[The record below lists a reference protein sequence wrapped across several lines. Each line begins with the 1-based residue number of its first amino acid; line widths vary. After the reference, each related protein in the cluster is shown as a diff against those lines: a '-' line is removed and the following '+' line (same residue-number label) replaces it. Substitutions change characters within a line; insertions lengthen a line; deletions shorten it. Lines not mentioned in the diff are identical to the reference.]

1 MVIVEKIG
9 YSRVSTRD
17 QDPEN
22 QVRFLENAGIPP
34 DCIFIDRGI
43 SGTMPAEDRPGFQR
57 AMKCI
62 EENKETVKF
71 LYVYEISRLG
81 RTTIETV
88 NLIEKLEK
96 RGIMIWSLSP
106 KESFTQ
112 SSDKNIRTLLLMIM
126 SWVAERERDNLIERT
141 RAGLDRARSEGK
153 ILGRPK
159 AEIDFGEVEK
169 MRSEGK
175 NWDKI
180 SKLVGYPV
188 MTIYRARKRRGEFI
202 KGEEKK

>member
-1 MVIVEKIG
+1 MAIIEKIG

-22 QVRFLENAGIPP
+22 QVRFLENAGIPS
-34 DCIFIDRGI
+34 DYIFIDRGV
-43 SGTMPAEDRPGFQR
+43 SGTMPAESRPGFQR

-62 EENKETVKF
+62 EENKDTVKY

-96 RGIMIWSLSP
+96 MGIMIWSLSP

-153 ILGRPK
+153 MLGRPR
-159 AEIDFGEVEK
+159 AEIDFEEINR

-180 SKLVGYPV
+180 SKIIGYPV
-188 MTIYRARKRRGEFI
+188 MTIYRARKR
-202 KGEEKK
+202 KGEPISRVSK

>member
-1 MVIVEKIG
+1 MVIIDKVG

-22 QVRFLENAGIPP
+22 QVRILQNAGIPQ
-34 DCIFIDRGI
+34 DYIFIDRGI

-88 NLIEKLEK
+88 NLIEKLER

-159 AEIDFGEVEK
+159 AEIDFCEVGK

-188 MTIYRARKRRGEFI
+188 MTIYRARKRRGELV
-202 KGEEKK
+202 KKEEKK